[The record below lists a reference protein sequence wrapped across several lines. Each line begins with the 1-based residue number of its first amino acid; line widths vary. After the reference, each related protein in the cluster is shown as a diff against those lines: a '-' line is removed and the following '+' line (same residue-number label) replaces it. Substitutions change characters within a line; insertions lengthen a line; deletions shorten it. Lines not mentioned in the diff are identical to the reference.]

1 MHPYRKN
8 TVKFLLGFR
17 KYLFNCVGILSVALL
32 SGCSSSMDSADDVS
46 KASTDTDAVLHVLVW
61 ADEFDYM
68 SAVADAYNTISN
80 GITVQIVP
88 ASNDSYE
95 DNLET
100 LLADASYDLVGTKGI
115 AKTVQLSTK
124 GLLLDITDYVKSSIS
139 SGSIDISA
147 YGNMFNDITYDGRY
161 YAFPTRTTCWA
172 LFYNKDLFDQ
182 AGIPYP
188 QQMTWDEYADL
199 AMSLTDI
206 EQGIYGGYFLPWLPS
221 CIALQSGSYLTD
233 DDLIPL
239 RNSLEYLND
248 LYTSGSHVSFHEM
261 EEIEDPPE
269 DVYNI
274 FESGRIAMV
283 PNGEWMV
290 NMLSSDSAAGKT
302 SVNWDIAPMPI
313 SSGQEDNTTWG
324 QYQYMGICSSTKYP
338 DASYDFLSFLCGKR
352 GAEIYAANS
361 IISAYSDN
369 DTITSYLKAS
379 GHESA
384 RYFFKAR
391 KIQEQLPIQGYQE
404 MIVSCRSVSD
414 AYFAGTITLDE
425 ALSQFSSE
433 RAAIFENQE

>member
-1 MHPYRKN
+1 MHTYWKN
-8 TVKFLLGFR
+8 AAKFVSGFR
-17 KYLFNCVGILSVALL
+17 KCLFTCVAVLSIFLF
-32 SGCSSSMDSADDVS
+32 SGCSSSLT
-46 KASTDTDAVLHVLVW
+46 STDNVSQTSDVTNATLHVLVW
-61 ADEFDYM
+61 ADEYDYM
-68 SAVADAYNTISN
+68 SAVAEAYNAISN
-80 GITVQIVP
+80 GVTVQISP

-95 DNLET
+95 ENLES
-100 LLADASYDLVGTKGI
+100 LLAYSTYDLVGTKGI

-124 GLLLDITDYVKSSIS
+124 GLLLDITDYVKSSIAN
-139 SGSIDISA
+139 GSIDISS

-182 AGIPYP
+182 AGISYP
-188 QQMTWDEYADL
+188 KQMTWDEYADL
-199 AMSLTDI
+199 AMSLTDPNR
-206 EQGIYGGYFLPWLPS
+206 GIYGGYFLPWLPS

-233 DDLIPL
+233 DDLSPL
-239 RNSLEYLND
+239 RNSLAYLNM

-261 EEIEDPPE
+261 EEVEDPSE

-290 NMLSSDSAAGKT
+290 NILSSDAALGKT
-302 SVNWDIAPMPI
+302 STNWDIAPMPI
-313 SSGQEDNTTWG
+313 SPGQEDNTTWG
-324 QYQYMGICSSTKYP
+324 QYQYIGICSSTNYP
-338 DASYDFLSFLCGKR
+338 DAAYDFLSFLCGKR

-361 IISAYSDN
+361 IISAYSDS
-369 DTITSYLKAS
+369 DTITSYLQAS

-384 RYFFKAR
+384 RYFFEAR
-391 KIQEQLPIQGYQE
+391 KIQEQLPIWGYQE

-425 ALSQFSSE
+425 ALSQFSSD
-433 RAAIFENQE
+433 RTAIYENNE